1 MRLSKNFAHAPA
13 KWGMGFLKNM
23 EKKKLKIYSL
33 DQVKDEMIGVRG
45 TAGRELYEHELQ
57 VEILGEMI
65 RMAREKQ
72 DLTQEELGKLIGV
85 QKAQIS
91 KLERN
96 TNNVTIDTVLRVFN
110 ALNAKITFKIELP
123 HSKPQLV

>member
-1 MRLSKNFAHAPA
+1 MV
-13 KWGMGFLKNM
+13 
-23 EKKKLKIYSL
+23 YSL
-33 DQVKDEMIGVRG
+33 DQIKDEMVGVKG
-45 TAGRELYEHELQ
+45 TRERETYEYELQ
-57 VEILGEMI
+57 IEVLGEMI

-110 ALNAKITFKIELP
+110 ALNAKVTFKIELP

>member
-1 MRLSKNFAHAPA
+1 MTAASDSPFKSSNNGL
-13 KWGMGFLKNM
+13 L
-23 EKKKLKIYSL
+23 IYRAAEGYSGIFSSL
-33 DQVKDEMIGVRG
+33 FFDIKDEMIGESG
-45 TAGRELYEHELQ
+45 TLERELYERELQ

-72 DLTQEELGKLIGV
+72 NLTQEELGKLIGV

-96 TNNVTIDTVLRVFN
+96 TNNV
-110 ALNAKITFKIELP
+110 
-123 HSKPQLV
+123 